1 MAFSSFSPFVCLLI
15 CAIGQSEALTV
26 DKGPSG
32 IMRQALPGLFPG
44 PHVLDMASRAR
55 FMIAVEGR

>member
-1 MAFSSFSPFVCLLI
+1 MALRSFSPFVCLLI
-15 CAIGQSEALTV
+15 CAIGHSEALTV

-44 PHVLDMASRAR
+44 AQVLDLASRAL
-55 FMIAVEGR
+55 FMLAVEGR